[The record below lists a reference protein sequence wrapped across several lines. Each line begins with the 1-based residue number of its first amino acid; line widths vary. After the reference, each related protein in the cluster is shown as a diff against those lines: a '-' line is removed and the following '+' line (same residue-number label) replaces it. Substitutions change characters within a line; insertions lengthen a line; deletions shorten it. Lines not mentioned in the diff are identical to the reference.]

1 MAVFSKKS
9 ADPIFWKIFSSY
21 ICIHEICSIL
31 RFWCHF
37 GKPYFVFRRTV
48 TPLRPQLAQI
58 GINYDLFLQSRW
70 LCLLLWQWKYLPGG
84 GLTIESNS
92 TGSSPEYLVPVV
104 LYRKGRSGKSF
115 TPRGAKAILWYG
127 TDLGSFCF
135 CSSLTGTVAWSCAF
149 GHFNWRNRMW
159 AMRGIGLLDVI
170 RSELLS
176 SDGACVV
183 RVLTWGIGTENLYN
197 FLVAP
202 VALDGPVAE
211 GTGA

>member
-1 MAVFSKKS
+1 
-9 ADPIFWKIFSSY
+9 
-21 ICIHEICSIL
+21 
-31 RFWCHF
+31 
-37 GKPYFVFRRTV
+37 
-48 TPLRPQLAQI
+48 
-58 GINYDLFLQSRW
+58 
-70 LCLLLWQWKYLPGG
+70 
-84 GLTIESNS
+84 
-92 TGSSPEYLVPVV
+92 
-104 LYRKGRSGKSF
+104 
-115 TPRGAKAILWYG
+115 
-127 TDLGSFCF
+127 
-135 CSSLTGTVAWSCAF
+135 
-149 GHFNWRNRMW
+149 MW